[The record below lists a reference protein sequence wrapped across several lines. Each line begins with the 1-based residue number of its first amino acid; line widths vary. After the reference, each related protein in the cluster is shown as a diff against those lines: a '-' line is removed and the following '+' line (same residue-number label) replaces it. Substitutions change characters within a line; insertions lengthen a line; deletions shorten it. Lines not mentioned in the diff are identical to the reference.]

1 MGRAPTCVLRRSAR
15 IPAEDFRRDH
25 MEFAPTEQPE
35 GPPDGP
41 TAEQPASQPEY
52 VAAVQPVATPARGS
66 RPLIA
71 GAILAGAIGLTAVA
85 VGLASG
91 GAPAAA
97 APAVANARGVLL
109 GADTGTWTAPNG
121 GAASAPNVTG
131 MMGNRDGNGF
141 GPGAGM
147 GGGGSEPVAVTYT
160 HLT

>member
-25 MEFAPTEQPE
+25 MEFAPTEQPD
-35 GPPDGP
+35 GRPDGP
-41 TAEQPASQPEY
+41 PAEQPASQPEY

-85 VGLASG
+85 IGLASG

-97 APAVANARGVLL
+97 TPAVANAQGVLL
-109 GADTGTWTAPNG
+109 GARVRTQQDA
-121 GAASAPNVTG
+121 
-131 MMGNRDGNGF
+131 
-141 GPGAGM
+141 
-147 GGGGSEPVAVTYT
+147 
-160 HLT
+160 L